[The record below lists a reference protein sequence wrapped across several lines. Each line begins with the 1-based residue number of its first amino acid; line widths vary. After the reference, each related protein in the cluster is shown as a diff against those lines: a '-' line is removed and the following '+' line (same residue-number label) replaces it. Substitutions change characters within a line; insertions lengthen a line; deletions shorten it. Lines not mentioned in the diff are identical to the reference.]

1 MNGHPGRVTIQD
13 TDPNGA
19 TRRSPAVDR
28 RGKRLLPR
36 GTEARSSPIRPLCAR
51 RHDLAPKPPR
61 LLSRGQADSRC
72 HHSPR
77 PARRP
82 AQAAVS
88 RQTPPAFPNPG
99 CPRSPLTAPARLRQR
114 RRPQEASARAPGRRR
129 VWPRP
134 LPAPRRLAHLFLRLL
149 LLLLP
154 QPLPPQ
160 PPEAS
165 LPLQQA
171 HLFRIAPRRGEED
184 PPLAGEGAW
193 RQEGGPAHSGPP
205 CGPVAGGLPAAFT
218 RSDPRLGRRVPRPQ
232 LQVPPLGMPGEG
244 RSGPPG
250 PLAWALQSSP
260 TVSVD
265 AREGLWGKALGAEY

>member
-1 MNGHPGRVTIQD
+1 MTWRPNRLGSFPAGRLTAAVTTAPG
-13 TDPNGA
+13 
-19 TRRSPAVDR
+19 
-28 RGKRLLPR
+28 PR
-36 GTEARSSPIRPLCAR
+36 G
-51 RHDLAPKPPR
+51 
-61 LLSRGQADSRC
+61 
-72 HHSPR
+72 
-77 PARRP
+77 
-82 AQAAVS
+82 AQHK
-88 RQTPPAFPNPG
+88 
-99 CPRSPLTAPARLRQR
+99 PRSPDKPRPPSQTPAAHGRPSPLPPGCDSGDGLKKRPPAR
-114 RRPQEASARAPGRRR
+114 PAAGGSGRGRS
-129 VWPRP
+129 PP
-134 LPAPRRLAHLFLRLL
+134 PRRLAHLFLRLL